1 MKTKQHAIGQMVA
14 EIPQTHVMKQET
26 NTRPG
31 HIKESIYIYKTHI
44 SLCLVLRK
52 TRSNADMIQNSYRV
66 VIISFSVFAES
77 WDDPFD
83 MVLMNESVFTVES
96 W

>member
-1 MKTKQHAIGQMVA
+1 MTVKPLHQRTIASHPDVMKTKQHAIGQMVA

-77 WDDPFD
+77 
-83 MVLMNESVFTVES
+83 
-96 W
+96 